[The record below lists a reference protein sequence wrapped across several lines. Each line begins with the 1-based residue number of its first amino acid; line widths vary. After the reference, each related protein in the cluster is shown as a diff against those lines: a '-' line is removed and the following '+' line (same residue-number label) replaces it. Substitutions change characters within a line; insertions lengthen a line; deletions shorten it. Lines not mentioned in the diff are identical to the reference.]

1 MEAFVVSTL
10 STAIGEVGDK
20 TQLLSLVL
28 ATRLRRPVP
37 IIAGILVATVANHL
51 IACEA
56 GQWAAG
62 VISPR
67 ALRWIVGVGFLAV
80 AAWALIPDRVDE
92 SADTRG
98 AHGIFWLVVATFFLA
113 EMGDKTQIAAIA
125 LAAKYRQLAAVVA
138 GTTLGM
144 MLVNVPTVLLARTT
158 SRWMPMRAIRVLSAL
173 IYGAL
178 GAATLLGVPG

>member
-1 MEAFVVSTL
+1 M
-10 STAIGEVGDK
+10 
-20 TQLLSLVL
+20 L

-51 IACEA
+51 IACEL

-62 VISPR
+62 VISPQT
-67 ALRWIVGVGFLAV
+67 LRWIVGACFLAV

-92 SADTRG
+92 SAGTGG
-98 AHGIFWLVVATFFLA
+98 AHGIFWFVVATFFLA
-113 EMGDKTQIAAIA
+113 EMGDKTQIAAVV
-125 LAAKYRQLAAVVA
+125 LAAKYRQLAVVVA
-138 GTTLGM
+138 GTTLGI

-158 SRWMPMRAIRVLSAL
+158 SKWISMPVIRVLSAL

-178 GAATLLGVPG
+178 GVATLLGLPR

>member
-1 MEAFVVSTL
+1 M
-10 STAIGEVGDK
+10 
-20 TQLLSLVL
+20 
-28 ATRLRRPVP
+28 
-37 IIAGILVATVANHL
+37 ATVANHL
-51 IACEA
+51 IACEV

-62 VISPR
+62 AISEL
-67 ALRWIVGVGFLAV
+67 ATRWIVGACFLGV
-80 AAWALIPDRVDE
+80 AAWALIPDRMNE
-92 SADTRG
+92 SAGPRG

-125 LAAKYRQLAAVVA
+125 LAAKYRQLASVVA

-158 SRWMPMRAIRVLSAL
+158 SKWIPMRAIRVLSAL

-178 GAATLLGVPG
+178 GIATLLRAA